1 MSGHRSI
8 QALCMNRMVSTDQQ
22 KAVSKVLMAS
32 ASFEKG
38 ERSDGIQ
45 NNVTCHSVTLGNMLE
60 FGRHH
65 ELHNWERNY

>member
-8 QALCMNRMVSTDQQ
+8 QALCTNEMVSTDQQ
-22 KAVSKVLMAS
+22 KAVSQVLMAN

-38 ERSDGIQ
+38 EQRNGIQ
-45 NNVTCHSVTLGNMLE
+45 NNVTCHSGIVGNMPE
-60 FGRHH
+60 FGRHY

>member
-1 MSGHRSI
+1 VVTGSI
-8 QALCMNRMVSTDQQ
+8 QALRTNEFFSNDQQ
-22 KAVSKVLMAS
+22 KAVSKVLMAN

-38 ERSDGIQ
+38 EQSNGIQ
-45 NNVTCHSVTLGNMLE
+45 NNVTRRSSAVSNMLE